1 MEKITHNLRYY
12 RSRIVKDIL
21 KLINILSDRR
31 LTQNTHIIQDFL
43 NIMGVHIDFDQVCI
57 VEKLSS
63 YIESPYVPYLQKN
76 ITELKDMIK
85 MAQNSP
91 WDEKK
96 MEEIIELSSE
106 HFSFCS
112 LLDFS
117 LSVLPYNVQDEVV
130 DELKKKH
137 KMLFEK

>member
-1 MEKITHNLRYY
+1 MEKITYNLSYY

-21 KLINILSDRR
+21 KLINILSDKK
-31 LTQNTHIIQDFL
+31 LSQNTYVVQGFL
-43 NIMGVHIDFDQVCI
+43 SIMGVHIDFDEVCI
-57 VEKLSS
+57 VAKLSS
-63 YIESPYVPYLQKN
+63 YIESPYMSYLQNN
-76 ITELKDMIK
+76 IVELKEKIK

-96 MEEIIELSSE
+96 IEEVIGLSSE

-130 DELKKKH
+130 DELKKRH
-137 KMLFEK
+137 KILFER